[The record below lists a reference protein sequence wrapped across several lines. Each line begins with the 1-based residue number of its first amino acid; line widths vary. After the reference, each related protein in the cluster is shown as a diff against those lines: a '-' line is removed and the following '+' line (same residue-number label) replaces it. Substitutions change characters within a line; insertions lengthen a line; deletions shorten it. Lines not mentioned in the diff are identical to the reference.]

1 MTSHNRADRISNI
14 LLTELGS
21 LMARTVRDPRIR
33 HISLTKVKMPKD
45 LSHATIFYGLMPHAD
60 VDKRDISKALYRARP
75 FLRRHLARLDLRQ
88 VPEIKFLFDDAA
100 EKQDR
105 VAHLLDK
112 IAVELSQNDKN
123 S

>member
-1 MTSHNRADRISNI
+1 MPSHNRADRISNI
-14 LLTELGS
+14 LLTELSS

-33 HISLTKVKMPKD
+33 RISLTKVRMTKD
-45 LSHATIFYGLMPHAD
+45 LSQATVFYILMPHAD
-60 VDKRDISKALYRARP
+60 VDKREISKALSRARP

-88 VPEIKFLFDDAA
+88 VPELKFLFDDAS

-112 IAVELSQNDKN
+112 IAVELSQNDK
-123 S
+123 